1 MSEVDMTDVI
11 GELAGQVWQY
21 LDENGEAS
29 VNKVMTDTGLGKNEI
44 QRAIGWLA
52 REGKLSIVTKG
63 RTETLLLV

>member
-1 MSEVDMTDVI
+1 MREVDMTDVI

>member
-1 MSEVDMTDVI
+1 MTDVI

-29 VNKVMTDTGLGKNEI
+29 VNKEMTDTGLGKNEI

>member
-1 MSEVDMTDVI
+1 MTDVI

>member
-1 MSEVDMTDVI
+1 MTDVI

-21 LDENGEAS
+21 LDENGESS
-29 VNKVMTDTGLGKNEI
+29 VNKVMNDTGLGKNEI